1 MNTLGNHSQLFIQ
14 ALNIFVETLNQK
26 RPKELYEP
34 MQYILSL
41 GGKRMRPLLAYMGN
55 DLFDGN
61 LSNAHPAALAV
72 EIFHN
77 FSLIHDD
84 IMDNAPLRRG
94 KATVHEKWNSSIAI
108 LSGDG
113 LLVKAYEELIKAKPE
128 YIKELIELFNKTA
141 LEVCEGQQLDMNFEN
156 MNEVSTNEY
165 LHMITLKTAVLLG
178 ASLKMGAIT
187 ANAPKKDADNLY
199 EFGKNIGIAFQLQ
212 DDVLDVFGNPDKFG
226 KQVGGDIISNKKT
239 WLLIEALRQ
248 ANGSLKETLYNWVNK
263 KEFNPAEKVIAI
275 KSIYE
280 ALDIRSQAEKEMNRF
295 YQLALQHLSEINAN
309 EDKKQNLRNFAQ
321 ALMNR
326 EI

>member
-1 MNTLGNHSQLFIQ
+1 LNTLGNHSKLFSA
-14 ALNIFVETLNQK
+14 ALENFVATLNQK
-26 RPKELYEP
+26 KPKELYEP

-55 DLFDGN
+55 DLFDGDT
-61 LSNAHPAALAV
+61 SDAEPAALAV

-77 FSLIHDD
+77 FSLVHDD

-94 KATVHEKWNSSIAI
+94 KATVHEKWNNNIAI

-113 LLVKAYEELIKAKPE
+113 LLVKAYEELIKAKPNH
-128 YIKELIELFNKTA
+128 IKTLIEIFNKTA

-156 MNEVSTNEY
+156 LPEVNTNEY

-178 ASLKMGAIT
+178 AALQMGAIT
-187 ANAPKKDADNLY
+187 ANASENDAKHIY

-212 DDVLDVFGNPDKFG
+212 DDILDVFGDPEKFG

-239 WLLIEALRQ
+239 WLLIEAKKQ
-248 ANGSLKETLYNWVNK
+248 ATGTTKETLNHWISLK
-263 KEFNPAEKVIAI
+263 DFNASEKVNAI
-275 KSIYE
+275 KNIYE
-280 ALDIRSQAEKEMNRF
+280 TLQIRKQAEQEMNRF
-295 YQLALQHLSEINAN
+295 YELALQHLSEIKADEN
-309 EDKKQNLRNFAQ
+309 KKQELKAFAQ

>member
-1 MNTLGNHSQLFIQ
+1 MNSLTAHSEIFSK
-14 ALNIFVETLNQK
+14 ALNIFVATLNQQK
-26 RPKELYEP
+26 PKELYEP

-61 LSNAHPAALAV
+61 LEDAHPAALAV

-77 FSLIHDD
+77 FSLVHDD

-94 KATVHEKWNSSIAI
+94 KATVHEKWNNNIAI

-113 LLVKAYEELIKAKPE
+113 LLVKAYEELVKAKPQ
-128 YIKELIELFNKTA
+128 YVTELIKLFNKTA

-156 MNEVSTNEY
+156 LPAVSTNEY
-165 LHMITLKTAVLLG
+165 LHMIALKTAVLLG
-178 ASLKMGAIT
+178 AALQMGAIT
-187 ANAPKKDADNLY
+187 AGASKKDAHHLY

-212 DDVLDVFGNPDKFG
+212 DDILDVFGDPDKFG

-239 WLLIEALRQ
+239 WLLIEAQ
-248 ANGSLKETLYNWVNK
+248 KKASGELKQKLNEWISAK
-263 KEFNPAEKVIAI
+263 DFNPQEKVNAV
-275 KSIYE
+275 KSIYKE
-280 ALDIRSQAEKEMNRF
+280 LNIRSQAEAEMNRF
-295 YQLALQHLSEINAN
+295 YQLALEELSVINAN
-309 EDKKQNLRNFAQ
+309 ENKKQKLAEFASS
-321 ALMNR
+321 LMMR

>member
-1 MNTLGNHSQLFIQ
+1 MNNLGNHSELFLN
-14 ALNIFVETLNQK
+14 ALQNFVATLNQK
-26 RPKELYEP
+26 KPKELYEP

-55 DLFDGN
+55 DLFNGN
-61 LSNAHPAALAV
+61 PADAHPAALAV

-77 FSLIHDD
+77 FSLVHDD

-94 KATVHEKWNSSIAI
+94 KASVHDKWNNNIAI

-113 LLVKAYEELIKAKPE
+113 LLVKAYEELIKAKAE
-128 YIKELIELFNKTA
+128 HIKPLIELFNKTA

-156 MNEVSTNEY
+156 MKEVNTNEY

-178 ASLKMGAIT
+178 AALQMGAIT
-187 ANAPKKDADNLY
+187 ANASENDAKHLY

-212 DDVLDVFGNPDKFG
+212 DDILDVFGDPEKFG

-239 WLLIEALRQ
+239 WLLIEAIKQ
-248 ANGSLKETLYNWVNK
+248 ATRVEKKTLTHWLNL
-263 KEFNPAEKVIAI
+263 KEFNATEKVAAV
-275 KSIYE
+275 KAVYE
-280 ALDIRSQAEKEMNRF
+280 ALNIRQQAEKEMNRF
-295 YQLALQHLSEINAN
+295 YQLAINHLFDIRADES
-309 EDKKQNLRNFAQ
+309 KKQELKTFAQ

>member
-14 ALNIFVETLNQK
+14 ALNIFVETINQK
-26 RPKELYEP
+26 NPKELYEP
-34 MQYILSL
+34 MQYIISL
-41 GGKRMRPLLAYMGN
+41 GGKRMRPLLAYLGN
-55 DLFDGN
+55 DLFNGN
-61 LSNAHPAALAV
+61 HSDAHPAALAV
-72 EIFHN
+72 ELFHN
-77 FSLIHDD
+77 FSLVHDD

-94 KATVHEKWNSSIAI
+94 KATVHEKWNTNIAI

-113 LLVKAYEELIKAKPE
+113 LLVKAYEELIKAKSE
-128 YIKELIELFNKTA
+128 YVRDLIELFNKTA
-141 LEVCEGQQLDMNFEN
+141 LEVCEGQQLDMNFEKI
-156 MNEVSTNEY
+156 NEVSTEEY

-178 ASLKMGAIT
+178 AALKMGAIT

-212 DDVLDVFGNPDKFG
+212 DDILDVFGNPAKFG

-239 WLLIEALRQ
+239 WLLIEALKQ
-248 ANGSLKETLYNWVNK
+248 ANGNLKETLNNWINQ
-263 KEFNPAEKVIAI
+263 KEFNPAEKVFAI

-280 ALDIRSQAEKEMNRF
+280 KLNIRQQAEKEMNMF
-295 YQLALQHLSEINAN
+295 YQLALKHLSEINAN
-309 EDKKQNLRNFAQ
+309 EDKKQNLRDFAQ

>member
-1 MNTLGNHSQLFIQ
+1 MNTLGYHSKLFSA
-14 ALNIFVETLNQK
+14 ALENFVATLNQK
-26 RPKELYEP
+26 NPKELYEP

-61 LSNAHPAALAV
+61 PSDAEPAALAV

-77 FSLIHDD
+77 FSLVHDD

-94 KATVHEKWNSSIAI
+94 KATVHEKWNNNIAI

-113 LLVKAYEELIKAKPE
+113 LLVKAYEELIKAKSNH
-128 YIKELIELFNKTA
+128 IKPLIELFNKTA

-156 MNEVSTNEY
+156 MEEVSTKEY

-178 ASLKMGAIT
+178 AALQMGAIT
-187 ANAPKKDADNLY
+187 ANASEKDAKHIY

-212 DDVLDVFGNPDKFG
+212 DDILDIFGNPEKFG

-239 WLLIEALRQ
+239 WLLIEAKKQ
-248 ANGSLKETLYNWVNK
+248 ATGTTKETLYHWISL
-263 KEFNPAEKVIAI
+263 KEFNASEKVNAV
-275 KSIYE
+275 KNIYE
-280 ALDIRSQAEKEMNRF
+280 TLQIRKQAEQEMNRF
-295 YQLALQHLSEINAN
+295 YELALQHLSEIKAI
-309 EDKKQNLRNFAQ
+309 ESKKQELKAFAQ

-326 EI
+326 EF

>member
-1 MNTLGNHSQLFIQ
+1 MNTLGYHSKLFSA
-14 ALNIFVETLNQK
+14 ALENFVATLNQK
-26 RPKELYEP
+26 NPKELYEP

-61 LSNAHPAALAV
+61 PSDAEPAALAV

-77 FSLIHDD
+77 FSLVHDD

-94 KATVHEKWNSSIAI
+94 KATVHEKWNNNIAI

-113 LLVKAYEELIKAKPE
+113 LLVKAYEELIKAKSNH
-128 YIKELIELFNKTA
+128 IKPLIELFNKTA

-156 MNEVSTNEY
+156 MEEVSTKEY

-178 ASLKMGAIT
+178 AALQMGAIT
-187 ANAPKKDADNLY
+187 ANASEKDAKHIY

-212 DDVLDVFGNPDKFG
+212 DDILDVFGDPEKFG

-239 WLLIEALRQ
+239 WLLIEAKKQ
-248 ANGSLKETLYNWVNK
+248 ATGTIKETLYHWISL
-263 KEFNPAEKVIAI
+263 KEFNASEKVNAV
-275 KSIYE
+275 KNIYE
-280 ALDIRSQAEKEMNRF
+280 TLQIRKQAEQEMNRF
-295 YQLALQHLSEINAN
+295 YELALQHFSEIKADEN
-309 EDKKQNLRNFAQ
+309 KKQELKAFAQ

-326 EI
+326 EF